1 MNAAKTRSS
10 LFIRKLTYSAL
21 CLALAIVLPFLTRDR
36 FRRSAQ
42 CSAPCT
48 FRRFSADSSAGWQY
62 GAVVGFVSP
71 LLRMLMFGMPPVY
84 VAIAMAFELAVYG
97 AISGLLY
104 RAFPKK
110 VTSIY
115 LSLLTAMIAGRLIWG
130 AVKFV
135 MAGIQH
141 TEFSFALFLSGAVTT
156 AIPGIILQI
165 VLIPVLVM
173 VAEKAK
179 LVLE

>member
-21 CLALAIVLPFLTRDR
+21 CLALAIVLPFLTGQIPQIGSMLCPMHIPALLCG
-36 FRRSAQ
+36 FL
-42 CSAPCT
+42 C
-48 FRRFSADSSAGWQY
+48 GWQY

-104 RAFPKK
+104 RAFPKN
-110 VTSIY
+110 VASIY
-115 LSLLTAMIAGRLIWG
+115 LSLLTAMIAGQTCLGCGQVRYGRHSAYGILIRTFPQRSCYNRHSRHHSPDSAHPRACHG
-130 AVKFV
+130 C
-135 MAGIQH
+135 G
-141 TEFSFALFLSGAVTT
+141 EG
-156 AIPGIILQI
+156 
-165 VLIPVLVM
+165 
-173 VAEKAK
+173 KART
-179 LVLE
+179 